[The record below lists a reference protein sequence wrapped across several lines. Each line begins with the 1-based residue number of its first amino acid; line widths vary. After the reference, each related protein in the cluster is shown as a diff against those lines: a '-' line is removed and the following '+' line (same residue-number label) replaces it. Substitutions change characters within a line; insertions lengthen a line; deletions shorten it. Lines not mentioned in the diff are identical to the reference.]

1 MDESFGPEYL
11 RPAQADCPRC
21 GCCTAALCEKGRT
34 SFLGCRGHVD
44 EGHRE
49 TVTGCPCSAETTRD
63 TAAWRMAQVRVTR
76 LAAELPLTAEAE
88 ALLRG
93 LATGRVGADWG
104 ELLPQLRVRGL
115 VQLVHGMPAITQLG
129 YTYLA
134 ARDDVREVTAVR
146 VVEVDRK
153 RRTARVAVP
162 AWRPDE
168 LVTVLLDQVLSD
180 SGLDLGSL
188 PGRELAASA
197 NCAAESADRLVLT
210 GFRDTAPAAPAA
222 PVVEAGAGAGGGDA

>member
-49 TVTGCPCSAETTRD
+49 TVTGCPCSAETTRE

-88 ALLRG
+88 LLLRG
-93 LATGRVGADWG
+93 LATGRVGTGADGG

-146 VVEVDRK
+146 VVDVDRK

-168 LVTVLLDQVLSD
+168 LVTVLLDQVLCD

-197 NCAAESADRLVLT
+197 NCAARSADRLVLT
-210 GFRDTAPAAPAA
+210 GFRDARTAPAPA
-222 PVVEAGAGAGGGDA
+222 VEAGAGHGGGA